1 MERGKTRT
9 VIEGLVQSKRWQRLH
24 WGVFYTLAG
33 PVPRKAQLWGAVL
46 RVGHGAVLSHETAA
60 EVWGITG
67 KRAAVIHVSVPRTA
81 GSLVSPAG
89 VRLHYSAR
97 LPEAAFPA
105 AMAYRMPPV
114 TWADE
119 AVLDLA
125 HSAGNAEHAVAWA
138 IAACQRGMTD
148 PDWIVMRLDKPGHRR
163 LNWRADLLS
172 ALADIKAGVQSPL
185 ELRYLRD
192 VEQAHRLPTGTRQC
206 KTRRG
211 TAVQF
216 HDVRYL
222 DFGVAV
228 ELDGVRWH
236 SGDARGRD
244 DIRDNSA
251 TLDGFRTLRYGWLK
265 VAYHPCEV
273 AHEVWSLLVKQGYAG
288 TFHRCAPGCAPQ
300 GLRSPCGICGQPGRA
315 LVRVHQPAAAGT
327 WGLPLR
333 GQGGRCAVHR
343 QGHRAAQPCR
353 VVLAGSARP
362 GAPRAHGRPGGPDR
376 GCRLRFR
383 A

>member
-1 MERGKTRT
+1 MRMPVEPPKSLDRLLKMQANVVSRQQALARGKSRHDLA
-9 VIEGLVQSKRWQRLH
+9 GLVKSGRWQRLH

-60 EVWGITG
+60 EVWGITD
-67 KRAAVIHVSVPRTA
+67 KRLAMIHVSIPRTA
-81 GSLVSPAG
+81 GSLAIPAG

-97 LPEAAFPA
+97 LPEAEFPA

-119 AVLDLA
+119 AVLDLV
-125 HSAGNAEHAVAWA
+125 HTSGNAEDAVAWA
-138 IAACQRGMTD
+138 IAACQRGMTN
-148 PDWIVMRLDKPGHRR
+148 PDWILMRLAKPGHSR
-163 LNWRADLLS
+163 LNWRDDLLS
-172 ALADIKAGVQSPL
+172 ALTDVRAGGQSPL

-192 VEQAHRLPTGTRQC
+192 VEQAHQLPTGTRQS

-211 TAVQF
+211 TTVQF
-216 HDVRYL
+216 HDVRYV

-236 SGDARGRD
+236 SGDARRRD

-251 TLDGFRTLRYGWLK
+251 TLDGFQTLRYGWLK

-273 AHEVWSLLVKQGYAG
+273 AHEVWSLLVRQGYARD
-288 TFHRCAPGCAPQ
+288 FHRCAAQCACS
-300 GLRSPCGICGQPGRA
+300 G
-315 LVRVHQPAAAGT
+315 
-327 WGLPLR
+327 
-333 GQGGRCAVHR
+333 
-343 QGHRAAQPCR
+343 
-353 VVLAGSARP
+353 
-362 GAPRAHGRPGGPDR
+362 
-376 GCRLRFR
+376 
-383 A
+383 